1 MICDNGSSSNDRLE
15 VKLNGRRRGGGYEM
29 EITFKSDCCYLNK
42 KKVKRIYKERKRVKF
57 FSERDSVSKEK
68 KAFQK
73 KKRLS
78 EWMRMSLVVDVVGWS
93 EINLV

>member
-15 VKLNGRRRGGGYEM
+15 VKLNGRRRGGRYEM

-68 KAFQK
+68 K
-73 KKRLS
+73 RLS
-78 EWMRMSLVVDVVGWS
+78 EWMRISLVVDVVGWS

>member
-1 MICDNGSSSNDRLE
+1 MICDSGSSSNDRLE

-42 KKVKRIYKERKRVKF
+42 MIVKRIYKERKRVKF

-73 KKRLS
+73 KKDWVS
-78 EWMRMSLVVDVVGWS
+78 EWGSHLLLMLLAGVKL
-93 EINLV
+93 I